1 MKKSFAEKLTTR
13 LDRLAK
19 PRDKEKGYNR
29 AYQEVYRDHFGN
41 ILLPRVNGYSNPEP
55 WNPHGSSPAPRRTFH
70 NVIPRG
76 RSSSNGANLTW
87 SGWDG
92 GGGVYPHPHLKPTL
106 SPEQLYGEVQYGE
119 YTKFAINGNVC
130 MCEDNLG
137 GTQRGRRGSRKCK
150 KCGFDRP
157 GSDSYRSM
165 RRSLS
170 EESLT
175 PGVPDPYEYMRKR
188 RLSYPKPVFYDE
200 QDEYE
205 DIMFNEPGIDELSS
219 NKTRGK
225 SPKHEYKNFTR
236 TQSMNLNNRNRLN
249 TKDSKDMQNIAIRSS
264 PLRTPGPRP
273 KPGNRNIVTV
283 NGSGG
288 KNSSIIYLSA
298 DTSSVQPV
306 APEYPDTI
314 TISTSTPVKPI
325 NSGSINKNPYDLIKK
340 YVGDSPPNSLSDSN
354 LSSDEQPDKVYSKF
368 ESEFS
373 DSESDAGREGVERF
387 NSFKISGQ
395 KIQIYSDSS
404 IRQSAGYSSSESD
417 AESEYSNYDA
427 DCSVVESPR
436 ISGVPRDS
444 MSSQE
449 KESFTP
455 PFTLPTKEFFTIPI
469 KESFTI
475 PKKESFTIPIK
486 ESIKPQ
492 RTESLRVDRTLRTES
507 IKNSNLE
514 YPRTNRLESTIR
526 IQRTDSIPPCKPP
539 RRKSVEKDVEKQ
551 VEDQL
556 QVQDIEEENS
566 LRFNLMREEMRPLA
580 PAGAGIRQPTTCN
593 PKVMISRKI
602 SSDSQKSQTSRSK
615 SFSGSRDSL
624 YGSVDLKHSGIS
636 ANFSSEIIQE
646 LYGSKTSLLKAVELR
661 NELRRHSTPIDPE
674 LECGRTPEEPLRR
687 VDKVPEEEYIDGPG
701 SGHYDVP
708 TQITS
713 PNFVV
718 PRDPRDNPDYNCQ
731 DGLLW
736 ACRHQEQST
745 DDSRDL
751 SRGGGG
757 GGGKQKQEK
766 EEQGN
771 LTFD

>member
-1 MKKSFAEKLTTR
+1 MSGF
-13 LDRLAK
+13 
-19 PRDKEKGYNR
+19 
-29 AYQEVYRDHFGN
+29 
-41 ILLPRVNGYSNPEP
+41 SNPEP
-55 WNPHGSSPAPRRTFH
+55 WNPHASSPSPRRTFH

-92 GGGVYPHPHLKPTL
+92 GGGAYPHPHLKPTL
-106 SPEQLYGEVQYGE
+106 SPDQVYGEVQYGE

-130 MCEDNLG
+130 MCEDSLG
-137 GTQRGRRGSRKCK
+137 GTQRGRRGSRRCK

-157 GSDSYRSM
+157 GSESYQSI

-205 DIMFNEPGIDELSS
+205 DIMFNEPGIEELCS
-219 NKTRGK
+219 NKGRHK
-225 SPKHEYKNFTR
+225 SPKPENKNFNR

-264 PLRTPGPRP
+264 PLRTTGSRP
-273 KPGNRNIVTV
+273 KPRNRNIVTV
-283 NGSGG
+283 NGSAG

-298 DTSSVQPV
+298 ETSTVKPPV
-306 APEYPDTI
+306 EPEYPNTI
-314 TISTSTPVKPI
+314 TISTSTPVKPL
-325 NSGSINKNPYDLIKK
+325 NPGCMNKNPYDLIKK

-373 DSESDAGREGVERF
+373 DSESDGGREGVERF

-436 ISGVPRDS
+436 ISGVPRES
-444 MSSQE
+444 FSSQE
-449 KESFTP
+449 KEP
-455 PFTLPTKEFFTIPI
+455 CVMLR
-469 KESFTI
+469 KESV
-475 PKKESFTIPIK
+475 
-486 ESIKPQ
+486 KPH
-492 RTESLRVDRTLRTES
+492 RTESLKVDKVDRPNRTEPF
-507 IKNSNLE
+507 KNQINEL
-514 YPRTNRLESTIR
+514 PKTHRFESTIR

-539 RRKSVEKDVEKQ
+539 RRKSVEKEAEKQ
-551 VEDQL
+551 PVHQIE
-556 QVQDIEEENS
+556 VQDLEEENS

-580 PAGAGIRQPTTCN
+580 PAGAGSRQPISCN
-593 PKVMISRKI
+593 QKVMLSRKI

-624 YGSVDLKHSGIS
+624 FGSIDLKHSGIS
-636 ANFSSEIIQE
+636 TNFSSEIIQE
-646 LYGSKTSLLKAVELR
+646 LYGSKTSLLKALELR
-661 NELRRHSTPIDPE
+661 NELRRQSTPLEPE
-674 LECGRTPEEPLRR
+674 VGDVRTPEIPLRR
-687 VDKVPEEEYIDGPG
+687 VEKVPEEECAEGPG

-708 TQITS
+708 SQITS
-713 PNFVV
+713 IDPV
-718 PRDPRDNPDYNCQ
+718 DPRDNPDYSCQ
-731 DGLLW
+731 DCLLQVG
-736 ACRHQEQST
+736 RHQEQTT
-745 DDSRDL
+745 DDSWDR
-751 SRGGGG
+751 SRAQR
-757 GGGKQKQEK
+757 QKVEK

-771 LTFD
+771 LTFV